1 MCIFHLYSDTE
12 SEENTFQ
19 NVSLIECM
27 DNTITEN
34 DQECE
39 SSDYL
44 SIWKTL
50 MRNLNILPGHR
61 ERMKGM
67 FELVGRLNPR
77 S

>member
-12 SEENTFQ
+12 SEETTFQ

-39 SSDYL
+39 SSDYV
-44 SIWKTL
+44 STL
-50 MRNLNILPGHR
+50 QDPN
-61 ERMKGM
+61 EK
-67 FELVGRLNPR
+67 FKY
-77 S
+77 